1 MAATYKGLLTNN
13 GKALIASATL
23 NNKINYSHIA
33 VGDGNGSVPNPLE
46 TRTALVNEKARIALN
61 VVEINPNNTNQIICE
76 AIIPS
81 NLGGFYIRE
90 LGLYAGATMVVNAS
104 YPPTYKPLV
113 DEGGAREIAI
123 KLVINIQNAEVIALY
138 LDDSL
143 IYATRSWVNENY
155 IRRNEIVDNLTSNE
169 ANKPISARQA
179 KILQESKV
187 QLDNSPTSQGPY
199 VSWNKSEGQG
209 ETDFIN
215 HRGLGAGG
223 FRFYNGDNDK
233 FNLIAYIDGSG
244 TFTPLNGM
252 SGNASTATQLKTARK
267 INNVEF
273 DGSKDIT
280 IKDDT
285 KLPVS
290 GGEITGDLAIG
301 GTITVSNVGDQTGAF
316 KKLIQAYTT
325 TDGGYLAVGNT
336 GQDRGFVEIGT
347 TDDNDAEI
355 YATQRDASSNILRRA
370 TLLDGVGNT
379 LFPEH
384 VYAKTFNGGLNG
396 NSSTASK
403 LQTARDISFSGAATG
418 SFNFDGSTNASC
430 ILTLANSG
438 VVASTYGS
446 TLKIPVLTVNAKGLI
461 TGVSEQNIPMV
472 DDLTTDDGTKPLSA
486 RQGKKLQDEKFPFTG
501 GTLYGSMRAITLSA
515 NGQADYT
522 PSQQGAYLSWN
533 RTSGLGKTDF
543 INHKG
548 GGGGGFDWWN
558 GNQDSYTSLM
568 NLDPNGVLYSLGG
581 FAGNAN
587 TATKLKTPR
596 AIFGQTFDG
605 SDHVSGTV
613 TASTGLV
620 QSDDEYHYIDMGR
633 NGLDRMSFYNYGAVF
648 NFIDSR
654 NGNVVARITQ
664 NGIDCNAASASKLKT
679 PRNIALA
686 GAVLGN
692 IDFDGSGNVEII
704 TVPNTSGLR
713 VVEGSGYTITYDDYR
728 RIAIIELT
736 LWTNQS
742 IIGQTISES
751 HATNRYQ
758 IYSLPITL
766 KKRLSVDIQLSE
778 GGTTTSYYGEA
789 GEWLRYAMQDGYR
802 GCDAASKLF
811 VWFKRWNGSDDQP
824 VSASA
829 TIVGI
834 F

>member
-1 MAATYKGLLTNN
+1 MAIEKLSEFAKDGQKNTDDLNLTDGFPVSKKPARQWFNWLFN
-13 GKALIASATL
+13 TL
-23 NNKINYSHIA
+23 TSK
-33 VGDGNGSVPNPLE
+33 
-46 TRTALVNEKARIALN
+46 VNEIIDADFIPKADI
-61 VVEINPNNTNQIICE
+61 
-76 AIIPS
+76 
-81 NLGGFYIRE
+81 
-90 LGLYAGATMVVNAS
+90 VN
-104 YPPTYKPLV
+104 
-113 DEGGAREIAI
+113 
-123 KLVINIQNAEVIALY
+123 
-138 LDDSL
+138 
-143 IYATRSWVNENY
+143 
-155 IRRNEIVDNLTSNE
+155 NLTSND

-187 QLDNSPTSQGPY
+187 QLDNSPTSQGAF

-252 SGNASTATQLKTARK
+252 S
-267 INNVEF
+267 
-273 DGSKDIT
+273 
-280 IKDDT
+280 
-285 KLPVS
+285 
-290 GGEITGDLAIG
+290 
-301 GTITVSNVGDQTGAF
+301 
-316 KKLIQAYTT
+316 
-325 TDGGYLAVGNT
+325 
-336 GQDRGFVEIGT
+336 
-347 TDDNDAEI
+347 
-355 YATQRDASSNILRRA
+355 
-370 TLLDGVGNT
+370 
-379 LFPEH
+379 
-384 VYAKTFNGGLNG
+384 G

-446 TLKIPVLTVNAKGLI
+446 TLKIPVITVNAKGLI
-461 TGVSEQNIPMV
+461 TGVSEQNIPIV

-486 RQGKKLQDEKFPFTG
+486 RQGKKLQDEKFPFAG

-558 GNQDSYTSLM
+558 GNQDNYTCVMTLNSDGSL
-568 NLDPNGVLYSLGG
+568 DVSGG
-581 FAGNAN
+581 LNSNAA

-596 AIFGQTFDG
+596 TIFGQTFDG
-605 SDHVSGTV
+605 LNDVGGTV

-620 QSDDEYHYIDMGR
+620 QSDDENHYIDMGR
-633 NGLDRMSFYNYGAVF
+633 DGLDRMSFYNYGAVF

-692 IDFDGSGNVEII
+692 VDFDGLGNVEII
-704 TVPNTSGLR
+704 TVPNTSELR

-728 RIAIIELT
+728 RIAIIQLT
-736 LWTNQS
+736 LWTNLS
-742 IIGQTISES
+742 INSQTIAEAS
-751 HATNRYQ
+751 ANNRYQ

-766 KKRLSVDIQLSE
+766 KKRLSTDIQLSE
-778 GGTTTSYYGEA
+778 EGATANYNDESS
-789 GEWLRYAMQDGYR
+789 EWLRYAMQDGYR
-802 GCDAASKLF
+802 GYDAASKLF
-811 VWFKRWNGSDDQP
+811 VRFRRWSGSDGEP

>member
-1 MAATYKGLLTNN
+1 MSDYFNVTTNVGDAAIATAIVNN
-13 GKALIASATL
+13 TKL
-23 NNKINYSHIA
+23 NITHIA
-33 VGDGNGSVPNPLE
+33 FGDGNGSVPTPTKTRSTLVKEVHRQAVTKYTKHPTIANYIVIE
-46 TRTALVNEKARIALN
+46 TIIPSNIGGFWIREMGIIADNVLISHGSHAPFFKVADPDGVSEYRLKFTQNVRDGN
-61 VVEINPNNTNQIICE
+61 VVEIF
-76 AIIPS
+76 
-81 NLGGFYIRE
+81 L
-90 LGLYAGATMVVNAS
+90 
-104 YPPTYKPLV
+104 
-113 DEGGAREIAI
+113 DE
-123 KLVINIQNAEVIALY
+123 
-138 LDDSL
+138 SL
-143 IYATRSWVNENY
+143 IYASQAWVNENY
-155 IRRNEIVDNLTSNE
+155 IRRNELVDNLTTNDST
-169 ANKPISARQA
+169 KPVSARQA

-187 QLDNSPTSQGPY
+187 QLDNSPTSQGAF

-285 KLPVS
+285 KLPLS
-290 GGEITGDLAIG
+290 GGEITGDLAVG
-301 GTITVSNVGDQTGAF
+301 GTITVLNVGDQTGAF

-486 RQGKKLQDEKFPFTG
+486 RQGKKLQDEKFPLTG
-501 GTLYGSMRAITLSA
+501 GTLNGSMRANTYSA
-515 NGQADYT
+515 AGIMEYA
-522 PSQQGAYLSWN
+522 PSEQGAYLSWN
-533 RTSGLGKTDF
+533 RISGQGRTDF

-548 GGGGGFDWWN
+548 GGVGGFDWWN

-596 AIFGQTFDG
+596 TIFGQTFDA

-620 QSDDEYHYIDMGR
+620 QSDEYHYIDMGR
-633 NGLDRMSFYNYGAVF
+633 NGLDRMNFYSYGATY
-648 NFIDSR
+648 NFVDTQ
-654 NGNVVARITQ
+654 NGNIVARLTSS
-664 NGIDCNAASASKLKT
+664 GIDCNSATTTKLKT
-679 PRNIALA
+679 ARNIALS
-686 GAVLGN
+686 GAVSGN
-692 IDFDGSGNVEII
+692 ADFDGSGNI
-704 TVPNTSGLR
+704 TINTQLKENTAVARAYVNFSVSGG
-713 VVEGSGYTITYDDYR
+713 VVSIHKSMNIVSVVRNSSGVFTLTFANALDDAEYVWAGSAYHP
-728 RIAIIELT
+728 
-736 LWTNQS
+736 S
-742 IIGQTISES
+742 
-751 HATNRYQ
+751 
-758 IYSLPITL
+758 
-766 KKRLSVDIQLSE
+766 
-778 GGTTTSYYGEA
+778 TTKIPVA
-789 GEWLRYAMQDGYR
+789 
-802 GCDAASKLF
+802 
-811 VWFKRWNGSDDQP
+811 VNGSSDLVKSTTQLQVLTTYASSSTGTIDAGQ
-824 VSASA
+824 VS
-829 TIVGI
+829 VVV

>member
-1 MAATYKGLLTNN
+1 MSDYFNVTTNVGDAAIATAIVNN
-13 GKALIASATL
+13 TKL
-23 NNKINYSHIA
+23 NITHIA
-33 VGDGNGSVPNPLE
+33 FGDGNGSVPTPTKTRSTLVKEVHRQAVTKYTKHPTIANYIVIE
-46 TRTALVNEKARIALN
+46 TIIPSNIGGFWIREMGIIADNVLISHGSHAPFFKVADPDGVSEYRLKFTQNVRDGN
-61 VVEINPNNTNQIICE
+61 VVEIF
-76 AIIPS
+76 
-81 NLGGFYIRE
+81 L
-90 LGLYAGATMVVNAS
+90 
-104 YPPTYKPLV
+104 
-113 DEGGAREIAI
+113 DE
-123 KLVINIQNAEVIALY
+123 
-138 LDDSL
+138 SL
-143 IYATRSWVNENY
+143 IYASQAWVNENY
-155 IRRNEIVDNLTSNE
+155 IRRNELVDNLTTNDST
-169 ANKPISARQA
+169 KPVSARQA

-215 HRGLGAGG
+215 NRGLGSGG
-223 FRFYNGDNDK
+223 FNFYNGDNNN

-244 TFTPLNGM
+244 VFTPLNGVN
-252 SGNASTATQLKTARK
+252 GNASTATKLK
-267 INNVEF
+267 N
-273 DGSKDIT
+273 
-280 IKDDT
+280 
-285 KLPVS
+285 
-290 GGEITGDLAIG
+290 
-301 GTITVSNVGDQTGAF
+301 
-316 KKLIQAYTT
+316 
-325 TDGGYLAVGNT
+325 
-336 GQDRGFVEIGT
+336 
-347 TDDNDAEI
+347 
-355 YATQRDASSNILRRA
+355 
-370 TLLDGVGNT
+370 
-379 LFPEH
+379 
-384 VYAKTFNGGLNG
+384 
-396 NSSTASK
+396 
-403 LQTARDISFSGAATG
+403 ARDISFSGAATG
-418 SFNFDGSTNASC
+418 SFNFDGSANTSC

-446 TLKIPVLTVNAKGLI
+446 PLKIPVLTVNAKGLI
-461 TGVSEQNIPMV
+461 TGVSEQNIPIV
-472 DDLTTDDGTKPLSA
+472 DDLTTDDGNKPLSA
-486 RQGKKLQDEKFPFTG
+486 RQGKKLQDEKFPLTG
-501 GTLYGSMRAITLSA
+501 GTLNGSMKAIAVGAAGMMNYSPTE
-515 NGQADYT
+515 
-522 PSQQGAYLSWN
+522 QGGYLSWN
-533 RTSGLGKTDF
+533 RTSGQGKTDF

-548 GGGGGFDWWN
+548 GGSGGFDWWN
-558 GNQDSYTSLM
+558 GNQDGYTFLM
-568 NLDPNGVLYSLGG
+568 NLDPNGVLSSMGG
-581 FAGNAN
+581 FAGNSN

-596 AIFGQTFDG
+596 TIFGQTFDG
-605 SDHVSGTV
+605 SNDLGGTI
-613 TASTGLV
+613 TTSTGLV
-620 QSDDEYHYIDMGR
+620 QSDNFHYIDMGR
-633 NGLDRMSFYNYGAVF
+633 ATVDRMNFYNYGATF
-648 NFIDSR
+648 NFIDSQ

-679 PRNIALA
+679 ARNIALS
-686 GAVLGN
+686 GAVSGSA
-692 IDFDGSGNVEII
+692 DFDGSGNVEII

>member
-61 VVEINPNNTNQIICE
+61 VVEINANNTNQIICE

-155 IRRNEIVDNLTSNE
+155 IRRNEIVDNLTSND

-215 HRGLGAGG
+215 HRGQGGGG
-223 FRFYNGDNDK
+223 FNFYNGDNNN

-285 KLPVS
+285 KLPLS
-290 GGEITGDLAIG
+290 GGEITGDLVIG
-301 GTITVSNVGDQTGAF
+301 GTITVSNIGDQTGAF

-355 YATQRDASSNILRRA
+355 YATQRDVSSNIIRRA
-370 TLLDGVGNT
+370 ILLDGVGNT
-379 LFPEH
+379 SFPEH

-396 NSSTASK
+396 NSSTTSK
-403 LQTARDISFSGAATG
+403 LQTARDVSFSGAATG
-418 SFNFDGSTNASC
+418 SFNFDGSANSSC

-438 VVASTYGS
+438 VVANTYGS
-446 TLKIPVLTVNAKGLI
+446 MLKIPVLTVNAKGLI
-461 TGVSEQNIPMV
+461 TGVSEQNLPIV
-472 DDLTTDDGTKPLSA
+472 DDLTTDDGNKLLSA
-486 RQGKKLQDEKFPFTG
+486 RQGKKLQDEKFPLTG
-501 GTLYGSMRAITLSA
+501 GTLNGSMKAITLCA

-533 RTSGLGKTDF
+533 RTAGLGKTDF

-558 GNQDSYTSLM
+558 GNQDNYTCVMTLNSDGSL
-568 NLDPNGVLYSLGG
+568 DVSGG
-581 FAGNAN
+581 LNSNAA

-596 AIFGQTFDG
+596 TIFGQTFDG
-605 SDHVSGTV
+605 LNDVGGTV

-620 QSDDEYHYIDMGR
+620 QSDDENHYIDMGR

-654 NGNVVARITQ
+654 NGNVVARITS
-664 NGIDCNAASASKLKT
+664 NGIDCNSATTNKLKT
-679 PRNIALA
+679 PRNIALS
-686 GAVLGN
+686 GAVSGN
-692 IDFDGSGNVEII
+692 ANFDGSGNVEIV
-704 TVPNTSGLR
+704 TSPNTNSLR
-713 VVEGSGYTITYDDYR
+713 VVEGNGYTITYDDAR
-728 RIAIIELT
+728 RIAIVQMT
-736 LWTNQS
+736 LWTNKS
-742 IIGQTISES
+742 VASQTLYEALTS
-751 HATNRYQ
+751 NRHQ
-758 IYSLPITL
+758 IYSLPIML
-766 KKRLSVDIQLSE
+766 KKRISADVQLSE
-778 GGTTTSYYGEA
+778 EGETTLYAHEA
-789 GEWLRYAMQDGYR
+789 GEWLKYVMPDGYR
-802 GCDAASKLF
+802 SHDATSKLF
-811 VWFKRWNGSDDQP
+811 TKFVRWSGSGDEP
-824 VSASA
+824 VSAIA
-829 TIVGI
+829 TVVGI

>member
-1 MAATYKGLLTNN
+1 MSEYYNVTTNAGDAA
-13 GKALIASATL
+13 IATAIAN
-23 NNKINYSHIA
+23 NNKLNITHVA
-33 VGDGNGSVPNPLE
+33 FGDGNGSVPTPSKTRSTLVHEVHRQSVTKYTKHPSIANYIVIE
-46 TRTALVNEKARIALN
+46 TIIPSSVGGFWIREMGIIADNVLISHGSHAPFFKVADPDGVSEYRLKFTQNVRDGN
-61 VVEINPNNTNQIICE
+61 VVEI
-76 AIIPS
+76 
-81 NLGGFYIRE
+81 L
-90 LGLYAGATMVVNAS
+90 L
-104 YPPTYKPLV
+104 
-113 DEGGAREIAI
+113 DE
-123 KLVINIQNAEVIALY
+123 
-138 LDDSL
+138 SL
-143 IYATRSWVNENY
+143 IYASQAWVNEYY
-155 IRRNEIVDNLTSNE
+155 IRRNELVDNLTTNDST
-169 ANKPISARQA
+169 KPVSARQA

-187 QLDNSPTSQGPY
+187 QLDNSPTSQGAY

-233 FNLIAYIDGSG
+233 FDLIAYIDGSG

-252 SGNASTATQLKTARK
+252 SGNASTATKLKTARK
-267 INNVEF
+267 INNIEF

-285 KLPVS
+285 KLSLS
-290 GGEITGDLAIG
+290 GGEVTGDLAIG
-301 GTITVSNVGDQTGAF
+301 GTITVLNIGDQTGAF

-355 YATQRDASSNILRRA
+355 YATQRDASSNIIRRA
-370 TLLDGVGNT
+370 ILLDGVGNT
-379 LFPEH
+379 SFPEH

-403 LQTARDISFSGAATG
+403 LQTARDVSFSGAATG
-418 SFNFDGSTNASC
+418 SFNFDGSANASC
-430 ILTLANSG
+430 ILTLSNSG

-486 RQGKKLQDEKFPFTG
+486 RQGKKLQDEKFPLTG
-501 GTLYGSMRAITLSA
+501 GTLNGSMRAITLCA

-581 FAGNAN
+581 FSGNAT
-587 TATKLKTPR
+587 TATKLKTPKT
-596 AIFGQTFDG
+596 IFGQTFDG

-620 QSDDEYHYIDMGR
+620 QSDEYHYIDMGR
-633 NGLDRMSFYNYGAVF
+633 NGLDRMNFYSYGAVF
-648 NFIDSR
+648 NFVDTQ
-654 NGNVVARITQ
+654 NGNIVARLTAS
-664 NGIDCNAASASKLKT
+664 GIDCNSATTTKLKT
-679 PRNIALA
+679 SRNIALS
-686 GAVLGN
+686 GAVSGN
-692 IDFDGSGNVEII
+692 ADFDGTGNITINTTANNAIGVGQSWQDVTSQRANNTTYTNTTGRPIQLFISVNVGGQGDDIGTFNIDGVVMTIRDAAAWSHLSFII
-704 TVPNTSGLR
+704 PN
-713 VVEGSGYTITYDDYR
+713 GSSY
-728 RIAIIELT
+728 
-736 LWTNQS
+736 
-742 IIGQTISES
+742 
-751 HATNRYQ
+751 
-758 IYSLPITL
+758 
-766 KKRLSVDIQLSE
+766 KLSVNASQYNLLTWAE
-778 GGTTTSYYGEA
+778 
-789 GEWLRYAMQDGYR
+789 LR
-802 GCDAASKLF
+802 
-811 VWFKRWNGSDDQP
+811 
-824 VSASA
+824 
-829 TIVGI
+829 
-834 F
+834 

>member
-1 MAATYKGLLTNN
+1 MSDYFNVTTNVGDAAIATAIVNN
-13 GKALIASATL
+13 TKL
-23 NNKINYSHIA
+23 NITHIA
-33 VGDGNGSVPNPLE
+33 FGDGNGSVPTPTKTRSTLVKEVHRQAVTKYTKHPTIANYIVIE
-46 TRTALVNEKARIALN
+46 TIIPSSIGGFWIREMGIIADNVLISHGSHAPFFKVADPDGVSEYRLKFTQNVRDGN
-61 VVEINPNNTNQIICE
+61 VVEI
-76 AIIPS
+76 
-81 NLGGFYIRE
+81 L
-90 LGLYAGATMVVNAS
+90 L
-104 YPPTYKPLV
+104 
-113 DEGGAREIAI
+113 DE
-123 KLVINIQNAEVIALY
+123 
-138 LDDSL
+138 SL
-143 IYATRSWVNENY
+143 IYASQAWVNENY
-155 IRRNEIVDNLTSNE
+155 IRRNELVDNLTSNDST
-169 ANKPISARQA
+169 KPVSARQA

-187 QLDNSPTSQGPY
+187 QLDNSPTSQGAF

-267 INNVEF
+267 INNIEF

-501 GTLYGSMRAITLSA
+501 GTLNGSMRAITLSA

-596 AIFGQTFDG
+596 TIFGQTFDG

-620 QSDDEYHYIDMGR
+620 QSDEYHYIDMGR
-633 NGLDRMSFYNYGAVF
+633 NGLDRMNFYSYGATY
-648 NFIDSR
+648 NFVDTQ
-654 NGNVVARITQ
+654 NGNIVARLTST
-664 NGIDCNAASASKLKT
+664 GIDCNSATTTKLKT
-679 PRNIALA
+679 SRNIALS
-686 GAVLGN
+686 GAVSGN
-692 IDFDGSGNVEII
+692 ADFDGSGNI
-704 TVPNTSGLR
+704 TINTQLKENTAVARAYVNFSVSGGIVSIHKSMNIVS
-713 VVEGSGYTITYDDYR
+713 VVRNSSGVFTLTFANALDDAEYVWAGSAYHP
-728 RIAIIELT
+728 
-736 LWTNQS
+736 S
-742 IIGQTISES
+742 
-751 HATNRYQ
+751 
-758 IYSLPITL
+758 
-766 KKRLSVDIQLSE
+766 
-778 GGTTTSYYGEA
+778 TTKIPVA
-789 GEWLRYAMQDGYR
+789 
-802 GCDAASKLF
+802 
-811 VWFKRWNGSDDQP
+811 VNGSSDLVKSTTQLQVLTTYASSSTGTIDAGQ
-824 VSASA
+824 VS
-829 TIVGI
+829 VVV

>member
-1 MAATYKGLLTNN
+1 MVATYKGLLTNN

-33 VGDGNGSVPNPLE
+33 VGDGNGSVPNPSE
-46 TRTALVNEKARIALN
+46 TRAALVNEKARIALN

-90 LGLYAGATMVVNAS
+90 LGLYAGNTLVVNAS
-104 YPPTYKPLV
+104 YPPTYKPLA
-113 DEGGAREIAI
+113 DEGGAREIAL

-143 IYATRSWVNENY
+143 IYATRSWVNTNY
-155 IRRNEIVDNLTSNE
+155 IRRNELVDNLTTNDST
-169 ANKPISARQA
+169 KPVSARQA

-187 QLDNSPTSQGPY
+187 QLDNSPTSQGAY

-267 INNVEF
+267 INNIEF

-285 KLPVS
+285 KLPLS
-290 GGEITGDLAIG
+290 GGEVTGDLAIG
-301 GTITVSNVGDQTGAF
+301 GTITVLNIGDQTGAF

-355 YATQRDASSNILRRA
+355 YATQRDASSNIIRRA
-370 TLLDGVGNT
+370 ILLDGVGNT
-379 LFPEH
+379 SFPEH

-396 NSSTASK
+396 NSSTTSK
-403 LQTARDISFSGAATG
+403 LQTARDVSFSGAATG
-418 SFNFDGSTNASC
+418 SFNFDGSANASC

-438 VVASTYGS
+438 VVASSYGS

-486 RQGKKLQDEKFPFTG
+486 RQGKKLQDEKFPLTG
-501 GTLYGSMRAITLSA
+501 GTLNGSMRAITLCA

-587 TATKLKTPR
+587 TATKLKTPKT
-596 AIFGQTFDG
+596 IFGQTFDG

-620 QSDDEYHYIDMGR
+620 QSDEYHYIDMGR
-633 NGLDRMSFYNYGAVF
+633 NGLDRMNFYSYGATY
-648 NFIDSR
+648 NFVDTQ
-654 NGNVVARITQ
+654 NGNIVARLTST
-664 NGIDCNAASASKLKT
+664 GIDCNSATTTKLKT
-679 PRNIALA
+679 SRNIALS
-686 GAVLGN
+686 GAVSGN
-692 IDFDGSGNVEII
+692 ADFDGSGNI
-704 TVPNTSGLR
+704 TINTQLKENTAVARAYVNFSVSGG
-713 VVEGSGYTITYDDYR
+713 VVSIHKSMNIVSVVRNSSGVFTLTFANALDDAEYVWAGSAYHP
-728 RIAIIELT
+728 
-736 LWTNQS
+736 S
-742 IIGQTISES
+742 
-751 HATNRYQ
+751 
-758 IYSLPITL
+758 
-766 KKRLSVDIQLSE
+766 
-778 GGTTTSYYGEA
+778 TTKIPVA
-789 GEWLRYAMQDGYR
+789 
-802 GCDAASKLF
+802 
-811 VWFKRWNGSDDQP
+811 VNGSSDLVKSTTQLQVLTTYASSSTGTIDAGQ
-824 VSASA
+824 VS
-829 TIVGI
+829 VVV

>member
-1 MAATYKGLLTNN
+1 MSDYFNVTTNVGDAAIATAIANN
-13 GKALIASATL
+13 SKL
-23 NNKINYSHIA
+23 NITHIA
-33 VGDGNGSVPNPLE
+33 FGDGNGSVPTPTK
-46 TRTALVNEKARIALN
+46 TRTSLVREVHRQAVTKYAMHPTIANYIVIETIIPSNIGGFWIREMGIIADTVLISHGSHAPFFKVADPDGVSEYRLKFTQNIRDGN
-61 VVEINPNNTNQIICE
+61 VVEI
-76 AIIPS
+76 S
-81 NLGGFYIRE
+81 L
-90 LGLYAGATMVVNAS
+90 
-104 YPPTYKPLV
+104 
-113 DEGGAREIAI
+113 DE
-123 KLVINIQNAEVIALY
+123 
-138 LDDSL
+138 SL
-143 IYATRSWVNENY
+143 IYASQAWVNENY
-155 IRRNEIVDNLTSNE
+155 IRRNEVVDNLTTDD
-169 ANKPISARQA
+169 AKKPVSARQA

-187 QLDNSPTSQGPY
+187 QLDNSPTSQGAF

-215 HRGLGAGG
+215 HRGLCAGG

-233 FNLIAYIDGSG
+233 FNLIAYIDGNG

-267 INNVEF
+267 INNIEF

-486 RQGKKLQDEKFPFTG
+486 RQGKKLQDEKFPFAG
-501 GTLYGSMRAITLSA
+501 GTLYGSMRAITLAA

-533 RTSGLGKTDF
+533 RTSGQGKTDF

-548 GGGGGFDWWN
+548 GGFGGFDWWN
-558 GNQDSYTSLM
+558 GNQDGYTFLM
-568 NLDPNGVLYSLGG
+568 NLDPNGVLSSTGG

-587 TATKLKTPR
+587 TATKLKT
-596 AIFGQTFDG
+596 
-605 SDHVSGTV
+605 S
-613 TASTGLV
+613 
-620 QSDDEYHYIDMGR
+620 
-633 NGLDRMSFYNYGAVF
+633 
-648 NFIDSR
+648 
-654 NGNVVARITQ
+654 
-664 NGIDCNAASASKLKT
+664 
-679 PRNIALA
+679 RNIALS
-686 GAVLGN
+686 GAVSGN
-692 IDFDGSGNVEII
+692 ADFDGSGNI
-704 TVPNTSGLR
+704 TINTQLKENTAVARAYVNFSVSGG
-713 VVEGSGYTITYDDYR
+713 VVSIHKSMNIVSVVRNSSGVFTLTFANALDDAQYVWAGSAYHPSTTKIPVAVNGSSDLVKSTTQLQVLTTY
-728 RIAIIELT
+728 
-736 LWTNQS
+736 
-742 IIGQTISES
+742 
-751 HATNRYQ
+751 
-758 IYSLPITL
+758 
-766 KKRLSVDIQLSE
+766 
-778 GGTTTSYYGEA
+778 
-789 GEWLRYAMQDGYR
+789 
-802 GCDAASKLF
+802 AASST
-811 VWFKRWNGSDDQP
+811 GTIDAGQ
-824 VSASA
+824 VS
-829 TIVGI
+829 VVV

>member
-1 MAATYKGLLTNN
+1 MSDYFNVTTNVGDAAIATAIVNN
-13 GKALIASATL
+13 TKL
-23 NNKINYSHIA
+23 NITHIA
-33 VGDGNGSVPNPLE
+33 FGDGNGSVPTPTKTRSTLVKEVHRQAVTKYTKHPTIANYIVIE
-46 TRTALVNEKARIALN
+46 TIIPSSIGGFWIREMGIIADNVLISHGSHAPFFKVADPDGVSEYRLKFTQNVRDGN
-61 VVEINPNNTNQIICE
+61 VVEI
-76 AIIPS
+76 
-81 NLGGFYIRE
+81 L
-90 LGLYAGATMVVNAS
+90 L
-104 YPPTYKPLV
+104 
-113 DEGGAREIAI
+113 DE
-123 KLVINIQNAEVIALY
+123 
-138 LDDSL
+138 SL
-143 IYATRSWVNENY
+143 IYASQAWVNEYY
-155 IRRNEIVDNLTSNE
+155 IRRNELVDNLTTNDST
-169 ANKPISARQA
+169 KPVSARQA

-187 QLDNSPTSQGPY
+187 QLDNSPTSQGAY

-215 HRGLGAGG
+215 HRGLGTGG

-233 FNLIAYIDGSG
+233 FDLIAYIDGSG

-252 SGNASTATQLKTARK
+252 SGNASTATKLKTARK
-267 INNVEF
+267 INNIEF

-285 KLPVS
+285 KLPLS
-290 GGEITGDLAIG
+290 GGEVKGDLAIG
-301 GTITVSNVGDQTGAF
+301 GTITVLNIGDQTGAF

-355 YATQRDASSNILRRA
+355 YATQRDASSNIIRRA
-370 TLLDGVGNT
+370 ILLDGVGNT
-379 LFPEH
+379 VLPEH

-403 LQTARDISFSGAATG
+403 LQTARDVSFSGAATG
-418 SFNFDGSTNASC
+418 SFNFDGSANASC

-486 RQGKKLQDEKFPFTG
+486 RQGKKLQDEKFPLTG
-501 GTLYGSMRAITLSA
+501 GTLNGSMRAITLCA

-587 TATKLKTPR
+587 TATKLKTPKT
-596 AIFGQTFDG
+596 IFGQTFDG

-620 QSDDEYHYIDMGR
+620 QSDEYHYIDMGR
-633 NGLDRMSFYNYGAVF
+633 NGLDRMNFYSYGAVF
-648 NFIDSR
+648 NFVDTQ
-654 NGNVVARITQ
+654 NGNIVARLTAS
-664 NGIDCNAASASKLKT
+664 GIDCNSATTTKLKT
-679 PRNIALA
+679 SRNIALS
-686 GAVLGN
+686 GAISGN
-692 IDFDGSGNVEII
+692 ADFDGTGNITINTQLKENTAVARAYVNFSVSGGVVSINKSMNIVS
-704 TVPNTSGLR
+704 VVRNASGVFTLTFANALDDAEY
-713 VVEGSGYTITYDDYR
+713 VWAGSAYHP
-728 RIAIIELT
+728 
-736 LWTNQS
+736 S
-742 IIGQTISES
+742 
-751 HATNRYQ
+751 
-758 IYSLPITL
+758 
-766 KKRLSVDIQLSE
+766 
-778 GGTTTSYYGEA
+778 TTKIPVA
-789 GEWLRYAMQDGYR
+789 
-802 GCDAASKLF
+802 
-811 VWFKRWNGSDDQP
+811 VNGSSDLVKSTTQLQVLTTYASSSTGTIDAGQ
-824 VSASA
+824 VS
-829 TIVGI
+829 VVV

>member
-46 TRTALVNEKARIALN
+46 TRTALVNEKARIALT

-486 RQGKKLQDEKFPFTG
+486 RQGKKLQDEKFPFAG

-558 GNQDSYTSLM
+558 GNQDNYTRVMTLNSDGSL
-568 NLDPNGVLYSLGG
+568 DVSGG
-581 FAGNAN
+581 LNSNAA

-596 AIFGQTFDG
+596 TIFGQTFDG
-605 SDHVSGTV
+605 SNDVGGTV

-620 QSDDEYHYIDMGR
+620 QSDEYHYIDMGR

-648 NFIDSR
+648 NFIDSQ
-654 NGNVVARITQ
+654 NGNVVARITS
-664 NGIDCNAASASKLKT
+664 NGIDCNSATANKLKT
-679 PRNIALA
+679 ARNIALS
-686 GAVLGN
+686 GAVSGSA
-692 IDFDGSGNVEII
+692 DFDGSGNVEII

>member
-1 MAATYKGLLTNN
+1 MAIEKLLEFAKDGQKNTDDLNLTDGFPVSKKPARQWFN
-13 GKALIASATL
+13 WLFNTL
-23 NNKINYSHIA
+23 TSK
-33 VGDGNGSVPNPLE
+33 
-46 TRTALVNEKARIALN
+46 VNEIIDADFIPKA
-61 VVEINPNNTNQIICE
+61 
-76 AIIPS
+76 
-81 NLGGFYIRE
+81 
-90 LGLYAGATMVVNAS
+90 
-104 YPPTYKPLV
+104 
-113 DEGGAREIAI
+113 D
-123 KLVINIQNAEVIALY
+123 
-138 LDDSL
+138 
-143 IYATRSWVNENY
+143 
-155 IRRNEIVDNLTSNE
+155 IVDNLTSNE

-187 QLDNSPTSQGPY
+187 QLDNSPTSQGAY
-199 VSWNKSEGQG
+199 VYWNKSEGHG

-215 HRGLGAGG
+215 HRGLGSGG
-223 FRFYNGDNDK
+223 FNFYNGDNNN
-233 FNLIAYIDGSG
+233 FNLIAYIDSSG
-244 TFTPLNGM
+244 VFTPLNGVN
-252 SGNASTATQLKTARK
+252 GNASTATKLKNAR
-267 INNVEF
+267 
-273 DGSKDIT
+273 
-280 IKDDT
+280 
-285 KLPVS
+285 
-290 GGEITGDLAIG
+290 
-301 GTITVSNVGDQTGAF
+301 
-316 KKLIQAYTT
+316 Y
-325 TDGGYLAVGNT
+325 
-336 GQDRGFVEIGT
+336 
-347 TDDNDAEI
+347 
-355 YATQRDASSNILRRA
+355 
-370 TLLDGVGNT
+370 
-379 LFPEH
+379 
-384 VYAKTFNGGLNG
+384 
-396 NSSTASK
+396 
-403 LQTARDISFSGAATG
+403 ISFSGAATG

-461 TGVSEQNIPMV
+461 TGVSEQNIPIV
-472 DDLTTDDGTKPLSA
+472 DDLTTDDGNKPLSS
-486 RQGKKLQDEKFPFTG
+486 RQGKKLQDEKFPLTG
-501 GTLYGSMRAITLSA
+501 GTLNGSMHAIAVSA
-515 NGQADYT
+515 GGMPHYSPT
-522 PSQQGAYLSWN
+522 EQGAYLSWN
-533 RTSGLGKTDF
+533 RTNGEGKTDF

-548 GGGGGFDWWN
+548 GGSGGFNWWN
-558 GNQDSYTSLM
+558 GKQDNYTCVMTLNSDGSL
-568 NLDPNGVLYSLGG
+568 DVSGG
-581 FAGNAN
+581 LNSNAA

-596 AIFGQTFDG
+596 TIFGQTFDG
-605 SDHVSGTV
+605 LNDVGGTV

-620 QSDDEYHYIDMGR
+620 QSDDENHYIDMGR

-654 NGNVVARITQ
+654 NGNVIARITQ

-686 GAVLGN
+686 GAVSGSA
-692 IDFDGSGNVEII
+692 DFDGSGNVEII

>member
-1 MAATYKGLLTNN
+1 MSDYFNVTTNVGDAAIATAIVNN
-13 GKALIASATL
+13 TKL
-23 NNKINYSHIA
+23 NITHIA
-33 VGDGNGSVPNPLE
+33 FGDGNGSVPTPTKTRSTLVKEVHRQAVTKYTKHPTIANYIVIE
-46 TRTALVNEKARIALN
+46 TIIPSNIGGFWIREMGIIADNVLISHGSHAPFFKVADPDGVSEYRLKFTQNVRDGN
-61 VVEINPNNTNQIICE
+61 VVEIF
-76 AIIPS
+76 
-81 NLGGFYIRE
+81 L
-90 LGLYAGATMVVNAS
+90 
-104 YPPTYKPLV
+104 
-113 DEGGAREIAI
+113 DE
-123 KLVINIQNAEVIALY
+123 
-138 LDDSL
+138 SL
-143 IYATRSWVNENY
+143 IYASQAWVNENY
-155 IRRNEIVDNLTSNE
+155 IRRNELVDNLTTNDST
-169 ANKPISARQA
+169 KPVSARQA

-187 QLDNSPTSQGPY
+187 QLDNSPTSQGAF

-267 INNVEF
+267 INNIEF

-285 KLPVS
+285 KLPLS

-355 YATQRDASSNILRRA
+355 YATQRDASSNIIRRA
-370 TLLDGVGNT
+370 ILLDGVGNT
-379 LFPEH
+379 SFPEH

-396 NSSTASK
+396 NSSTTSK
-403 LQTARDISFSGAATG
+403 LQTARDVSFSGAATG
-418 SFNFDGSTNASC
+418 SFNFDGSANASC

-486 RQGKKLQDEKFPFTG
+486 RQGKKLQDEKFPLTG
-501 GTLYGSMRAITLSA
+501 GTLNGSMRAITLCA

-596 AIFGQTFDG
+596 TIFGQTFDG

-620 QSDDEYHYIDMGR
+620 QSDEYHYIDMGR
-633 NGLDRMSFYNYGAVF
+633 NGLDRMNFYSYGATY
-648 NFIDSR
+648 NFVDTQ
-654 NGNVVARITQ
+654 NGNIVARLTST
-664 NGIDCNAASASKLKT
+664 GIDCNSATTTKLKT
-679 PRNIALA
+679 SRNIALS
-686 GAVLGN
+686 GAVSGN
-692 IDFDGSGNVEII
+692 ADFDGSGNI
-704 TVPNTSGLR
+704 TINTQLKENTAVARAYVNFSVSGG
-713 VVEGSGYTITYDDYR
+713 VVSIHKSMNIVSVVRNSSGVFTLTFANALDDAEYVWAGSAYHP
-728 RIAIIELT
+728 
-736 LWTNQS
+736 S
-742 IIGQTISES
+742 
-751 HATNRYQ
+751 
-758 IYSLPITL
+758 
-766 KKRLSVDIQLSE
+766 
-778 GGTTTSYYGEA
+778 TTKIPVA
-789 GEWLRYAMQDGYR
+789 
-802 GCDAASKLF
+802 
-811 VWFKRWNGSDDQP
+811 VNGSSDLVKSTTQLQVLTTYASSSTGTIDAGQ
-824 VSASA
+824 VS
-829 TIVGI
+829 VVV

>member
-215 HRGLGAGG
+215 HRGLGSGG
-223 FRFYNGDNDK
+223 FNFYNGDNNNN

-244 TFTPLNGM
+244 VFTPLNGVN
-252 SGNASTATQLKTARK
+252 GNASTATKLK
-267 INNVEF
+267 N
-273 DGSKDIT
+273 
-280 IKDDT
+280 
-285 KLPVS
+285 
-290 GGEITGDLAIG
+290 
-301 GTITVSNVGDQTGAF
+301 
-316 KKLIQAYTT
+316 
-325 TDGGYLAVGNT
+325 
-336 GQDRGFVEIGT
+336 
-347 TDDNDAEI
+347 
-355 YATQRDASSNILRRA
+355 
-370 TLLDGVGNT
+370 
-379 LFPEH
+379 
-384 VYAKTFNGGLNG
+384 
-396 NSSTASK
+396 
-403 LQTARDISFSGAATG
+403 ARDISFSGAATG
-418 SFNFDGSTNASC
+418 SFNFDGSANTSC

-461 TGVSEQNIPMV
+461 TGVSEQNIPIV
-472 DDLTTDDGTKPLSA
+472 DDLTTDDGNKPLSS
-486 RQGKKLQDEKFPFTG
+486 RQGKKLQDEKFPLTG
-501 GTLYGSMRAITLSA
+501 GTLNGSMHAIAVSA
-515 NGQADYT
+515 RGMPGYSPT
-522 PSQQGAYLSWN
+522 EQGAYLSWN
-533 RTSGLGKTDF
+533 RTNGDGKSDF

-548 GGGGGFDWWN
+548 GGGGGFNWWN
-558 GNQDSYTSLM
+558 GNQDNYTCVMTLNSDGSL
-568 NLDPNGVLYSLGG
+568 DVSGG
-581 FAGNAN
+581 LNSNAA

-596 AIFGQTFDG
+596 TIFGQTFDG
-605 SDHVSGTV
+605 SGDVGGTV

-620 QSDDEYHYIDMGR
+620 QTDSFHYIDMGR
-633 NGLDRMSFYNYGAVF
+633 NGLDRMNFYNYGATF
-648 NFIDSR
+648 NFIDSQ

-679 PRNIALA
+679 ARNIALS
-686 GAVLGN
+686 GAVSGSA
-692 IDFDGSGNVEII
+692 DFDGSGNVEII

-728 RIAIIELT
+728 RIAIIQLT

-742 IIGQTISES
+742 ITGQTIAES

-778 GGTTTSYYGEA
+778 EGTTTSYYGEA

-802 GCDAASKLF
+802 GYDAKTKLF
-811 VWFKRWNGSDDQP
+811 VWFKRWSGSDDQP
-824 VSASA
+824 ISANA

>member
-1 MAATYKGLLTNN
+1 MSDYFNVTTNVGDAAIATAIVNN
-13 GKALIASATL
+13 TKL
-23 NNKINYSHIA
+23 NITHIA
-33 VGDGNGSVPNPLE
+33 FGDGNGSVPTPTKTRSTLVKEVHRQAVTKYTKHPTIANYIVIE
-46 TRTALVNEKARIALN
+46 TIIPSSIGGFWIREMGIIADNVLISHGSHAPFFKVADPDGVSEYRLKFTQNVRDGN
-61 VVEINPNNTNQIICE
+61 VVEIF
-76 AIIPS
+76 
-81 NLGGFYIRE
+81 L
-90 LGLYAGATMVVNAS
+90 
-104 YPPTYKPLV
+104 
-113 DEGGAREIAI
+113 DE
-123 KLVINIQNAEVIALY
+123 
-138 LDDSL
+138 SL
-143 IYATRSWVNENY
+143 IYASQAWVNENY
-155 IRRNEIVDNLTSNE
+155 IRRNELVDNLTTNDST
-169 ANKPISARQA
+169 KPVSARQA

-187 QLDNSPTSQGPY
+187 QLDNSPTSQGAY

-267 INNVEF
+267 INNIEF

-285 KLPVS
+285 KLPLS

-430 ILTLANSG
+430 IITLANSG

-486 RQGKKLQDEKFPFTG
+486 RQGKKLQDEKFPLTG
-501 GTLYGSMRAITLSA
+501 GTLNGSMRAITLSA

-581 FAGNAN
+581 FSGNAN
-587 TATKLKTPR
+587 TATKLKTPKT
-596 AIFGQTFDG
+596 IFGQTFDG

-620 QSDDEYHYIDMGR
+620 QSDEYHYIDMGR
-633 NGLDRMSFYNYGAVF
+633 NGLDRMNFYSYGATY
-648 NFIDSR
+648 NFVDTQ
-654 NGNVVARITQ
+654 NGNIVARLTST
-664 NGIDCNAASASKLKT
+664 GIDCNSATTTKLKT
-679 PRNIALA
+679 SRNIALS
-686 GAVLGN
+686 GAVSGN
-692 IDFDGSGNVEII
+692 ADFDGTGNITINTQLKENTAVARAYVNFSVSGGVVTINKSMNIVS
-704 TVPNTSGLR
+704 VVRNSSGVFTLTFANALDDAEY
-713 VVEGSGYTITYDDYR
+713 VWAGSAYHP
-728 RIAIIELT
+728 
-736 LWTNQS
+736 S
-742 IIGQTISES
+742 
-751 HATNRYQ
+751 
-758 IYSLPITL
+758 
-766 KKRLSVDIQLSE
+766 
-778 GGTTTSYYGEA
+778 TTKIPVA
-789 GEWLRYAMQDGYR
+789 
-802 GCDAASKLF
+802 
-811 VWFKRWNGSDDQP
+811 VNGSSDLVKSTTQLQVLTTYASSSTGTIDAGQ
-824 VSASA
+824 VS
-829 TIVGI
+829 VVV

>member
-1 MAATYKGLLTNN
+1 MAIEKLSEFAKDGQKNTDDLNLTDGFPVSKKPARQWFNWLFN
-13 GKALIASATL
+13 SLTL
-23 NNKINYSHIA
+23 KIN
-33 VGDGNGSVPNPLE
+33 
-46 TRTALVNEKARIALN
+46 
-61 VVEINPNNTNQIICE
+61 EII
-76 AIIPS
+76 
-81 NLGGFYIRE
+81 
-90 LGLYAGATMVVNAS
+90 
-104 YPPTYKPLV
+104 
-113 DEGGAREIAI
+113 D
-123 KLVINIQNAEVIALY
+123 
-138 LDDSL
+138 
-143 IYATRSWVNENY
+143 
-155 IRRNEIVDNLTSNE
+155 
-169 ANKPISARQA
+169 
-179 KILQESKV
+179 
-187 QLDNSPTSQGPY
+187 
-199 VSWNKSEGQG
+199 
-209 ETDFIN
+209 
-215 HRGLGAGG
+215 
-223 FRFYNGDNDK
+223 DK
-233 FNLIAYIDGSG
+233 FSKSG
-244 TFTPLNGM
+244 GTL
-252 SGNASTATQLKTARK
+252 SGNL
-267 INNVEF
+267 
-273 DGSKDIT
+273 DI
-280 IKDDT
+280 
-285 KLPVS
+285 
-290 GGEITGDLAIG
+290 E

-396 NSSTASK
+396 NSSTATK

-461 TGVSEQNIPMV
+461 TGVSEQNIPIV
-472 DDLTTDDGTKPLSA
+472 DDLTTDDGNKPLSS
-486 RQGKKLQDEKFPFTG
+486 RQGKKLQDEKFPLTG
-501 GTLYGSMRAITLSA
+501 GTLNGSMHAIAVSA
-515 NGQADYT
+515 RGMPDYSPT
-522 PSQQGAYLSWN
+522 EQGAYLSWN
-533 RTSGLGKTDF
+533 RTNGDGKADF

-548 GGGGGFDWWN
+548 GGGGGFNWWN
-558 GNQDSYTSLM
+558 GNQDNYTCVMTLNSDGSL
-568 NLDPNGVLYSLGG
+568 DVSGG
-581 FAGNAN
+581 LNSNAA
-587 TATKLKTPR
+587 TAT
-596 AIFGQTFDG
+596 
-605 SDHVSGTV
+605 
-613 TASTGLV
+613 
-620 QSDDEYHYIDMGR
+620 
-633 NGLDRMSFYNYGAVF
+633 
-648 NFIDSR
+648 
-654 NGNVVARITQ
+654 
-664 NGIDCNAASASKLKT
+664 KLKT
-679 PRNIALA
+679 PRNIALS
-686 GAVLGN
+686 GAVSGSA
-692 IDFDGSGNVEII
+692 DFDGSGNVEII

>member
-1 MAATYKGLLTNN
+1 MAIEKLSEFAKDGQKNTDDLNLTDGFPVSKKPARQWFNWLFN
-13 GKALIASATL
+13 TL
-23 NNKINYSHIA
+23 TLKIN
-33 VGDGNGSVPNPLE
+33 
-46 TRTALVNEKARIALN
+46 
-61 VVEINPNNTNQIICE
+61 EII
-76 AIIPS
+76 
-81 NLGGFYIRE
+81 
-90 LGLYAGATMVVNAS
+90 
-104 YPPTYKPLV
+104 
-113 DEGGAREIAI
+113 D
-123 KLVINIQNAEVIALY
+123 
-138 LDDSL
+138 
-143 IYATRSWVNENY
+143 
-155 IRRNEIVDNLTSNE
+155 
-169 ANKPISARQA
+169 
-179 KILQESKV
+179 
-187 QLDNSPTSQGPY
+187 
-199 VSWNKSEGQG
+199 
-209 ETDFIN
+209 
-215 HRGLGAGG
+215 
-223 FRFYNGDNDK
+223 DK
-233 FNLIAYIDGSG
+233 FSKSG
-244 TFTPLNGM
+244 GTL
-252 SGNASTATQLKTARK
+252 SGNL
-267 INNVEF
+267 
-273 DGSKDIT
+273 DI
-280 IKDDT
+280 
-285 KLPVS
+285 
-290 GGEITGDLAIG
+290 E
-301 GTITVSNVGDQTGAF
+301 GTITVLNIGDQTGAF

-355 YATQRDASSNILRRA
+355 YATQRNYESNVIRRVV
-370 TLLDGVGNT
+370 LLNGVGNT
-379 LFPEH
+379 HFPEH
-384 VYAKTFNGGLNG
+384 VYAKTFNGSLNG
-396 NSSTASK
+396 NSTTASK
-403 LQTARDISFSGAATG
+403 LQNARDISFSGAATG
-418 SFNFDGSTNASC
+418 SFNFDGSANTSC
-430 ILTLANSG
+430 ILSLANSG

-486 RQGKKLQDEKFPFTG
+486 RQGKKLQDEKFPFAG

-515 NGQADYT
+515 NGQADCT

-533 RTSGLGKTDF
+533 RTNGLGKTDF

-548 GGGGGFDWWN
+548 IGGGGFDWWN
-558 GNQDSYTSLM
+558 GNQDNYTCVMTLNSDGSL
-568 NLDPNGVLYSLGG
+568 DVSGG
-581 FAGNAN
+581 LNSNAA

-596 AIFGQTFDG
+596 TIFGQTFDG
-605 SDHVSGTV
+605 SNDVGGTI
-613 TASTGLV
+613 TASTSLV
-620 QSDDEYHYIDMGR
+620 QSDEYHYIDMGR
-633 NGLDRMSFYNYGAVF
+633 AGLDRMNFYNYGAIF
-648 NFIDSR
+648 NFIDSQ

-692 IDFDGSGNVEII
+692 VDFDGLGNVEII
-704 TVPNTSGLR
+704 TVPNTSELR

-728 RIAIIELT
+728 RIAIIQLT

-742 IIGQTISES
+742 IIGQTIAES

-778 GGTTTSYYGEA
+778 QGTTTSYYGEA

>member
-33 VGDGNGSVPNPLE
+33 VGDGNGSVPNPSE
-46 TRTALVNEKARIALN
+46 TRAALVNEKARIALN

-90 LGLYAGATMVVNAS
+90 LGLYAGNTLVVNAS
-104 YPPTYKPLV
+104 YPPTYKPLA
-113 DEGGAREIAI
+113 DEGGAREIAL

-143 IYATRSWVNENY
+143 IYATRSWVNTNY
-155 IRRNEIVDNLTSNE
+155 IRRNELVDNLTTNDST
-169 ANKPISARQA
+169 KPVSARQA

-187 QLDNSPTSQGPY
+187 QLDNSPTSQGAY

-267 INNVEF
+267 INNIEF

-486 RQGKKLQDEKFPFTG
+486 RQGKKLQDEKFPFAG

-596 AIFGQTFDG
+596 TIFGQTFDG

-613 TASTGLV
+613 TASTGIV
-620 QSDDEYHYIDMGR
+620 QSDEYHYIDMGR
-633 NGLDRMSFYNYGAVF
+633 NGLDRMNFYSYGATY
-648 NFIDSR
+648 NFVDTQ
-654 NGNVVARITQ
+654 NGNIVARLTST
-664 NGIDCNAASASKLKT
+664 GIDCNSATTTKLKT
-679 PRNIALA
+679 ARNIALS
-686 GAVLGN
+686 GAVIGSVN
-692 IDFDGSGNVEII
+692 FDGSGNVEII
-704 TVPNTSGLR
+704 TTPNTNSLR
-713 VVEGSGYTITYDDYR
+713 IVEGNGYTITYDDSR
-728 RIAIIELT
+728 RIAIIQLT
-736 LWTNQS
+736 LWTNLS
-742 IIGQTISES
+742 INSQTIAEAS
-751 HATNRYQ
+751 ANNRYQ

-766 KKRLSVDIQLSE
+766 KKRLSTDIQLSE
-778 GGTTTSYYGEA
+778 EGATANYNDESS
-789 GEWLRYAMQDGYR
+789 EWLRYAMQDGYR
-802 GCDAASKLF
+802 GYDAASKLF
-811 VWFKRWNGSDDQP
+811 VRFRRWSGSDGEP